1 MKNNFQYSQ
10 PDFYHF
16 SEDSISLSKEVAN
29 FIIKDNKGNLSSL
42 DLCAGTGIVGLELL
56 HRTDLISEMDFCEI
70 QKPFIKHLKK
80 NIDYYNSINS
90 KVIFNIINSSFETL
104 NNIRHTNKYN
114 LIVCNPPYF
123 EEGAGRYSKNLE
135 RNKCRFLIGNTFY
148 DLIYS
153 IVNSLKINGNAF
165 IIGRFNN
172 THINNY
178 NSELRRQ
185 KSDYQIILF
194 KKFKSFSI
202 LRAMHLNKN
211 RC

>member
-56 HRTDLISEMDFCEI
+56 HRTDLISNMDFCEV

-80 NIDYYNSINS
+80 NIDYYKSINS
-90 KVIFNIINSSFETL
+90 KVSFNIINSSFKNL
-104 NNIRHTNKYN
+104 NNVIYTNKYN
-114 LIVCNPPYF
+114 LIICNPPYF
-123 EEGAGRYSKNLE
+123 EEGSGIYSKNIE
-135 RNKCRFLIGNTFY
+135 RNKCRFLIDNTFC

-153 IVNSLKINGNAF
+153 IVYSLKINGYAF
-165 IIGRFNN
+165 FIGRCVD
-172 THINNY
+172 
-178 NSELRRQ
+178 RV
-185 KSDYQIILF
+185 
-194 KKFKSFSI
+194 
-202 LRAMHLNKN
+202 A
-211 RC
+211 C